1 MKGEERKDEILK
13 TAAQLFSERG
23 YSAVSM
29 RDLAESMG
37 IKAAS
42 LYNHISSK
50 QELLSSIVI
59 SVAEEF
65 TSGMNDIITSQNATV
80 EKLNRVIDLHVK
92 ITIENSKALFS
103 LNNDWM
109 HLKEPDL
116 KYFLDM
122 RSTYEENF
130 RNILKQG
137 VEKKEIQD
145 LNIEVMLFSILS
157 SLRTLNLW
165 YSKKQGID
173 EGELSFQMKSI
184 LLKGVINTKNF

>member
-1 MKGEERKDEILK
+1 MKGEDRKDEILR
-13 TAAQLFSERG
+13 TAARLFSERG

-29 RDLAESMG
+29 RDLAEALG

-50 QELLSSIVI
+50 HELLSKIVI
-59 SVAEEF
+59 SVAEEY
-65 TSGMNDIITSQNATV
+65 TSGMNEIISSKSGTV
-80 EKLNRVIDLHVK
+80 EKLNKVIDLHVK
-92 ITIENSKALFS
+92 ITIKHSRALFS

-116 KYFLDM
+116 QYFLDM
-122 RSTYEENF
+122 RSGYEENF
-130 RNILKQG
+130 RKILIQG
-137 VEKKEIQD
+137 VENKEIQE

-173 EGELSFQMKSI
+173 ESELSFQMKSI
-184 LLKGVINTKNF
+184 LLKGVIKS